1 MTARIRALKD
11 YAIAVGDGDYSQQPM
26 LMTQDLF
33 PDERLI
39 MSQVLRKMTH
49 NIQER
54 EELLQGIFNQV
65 AVGILLQDTQGNIWK
80 VNQTVCDILDYSE
93 AELINQNYFN
103 FICADDI
110 EAIQAH
116 LNTSVA
122 LNHSLP
128 TVEGRC
134 FTKNGETKWLGIT
147 MTLVKDKENNS
158 SYFVSV
164 IQDITARHQAEE
176 KLIKASNY
184 DSLTDLPNRSLF
196 LQSLNDL
203 LTEAQ
208 ENPQQTFA
216 VLLIDI
222 DNFKTLND
230 TLGHL
235 AGDLFLQ
242 EIAQRF
248 KLCLRN
254 GDLVARL
261 GGDEFA
267 ILLPSIESVAEAK
280 NIARRIHQKV
290 KTPFYI
296 NQQEFI
302 TGASIGIVLNKDQST
317 NKTYQSSL
325 DLLRDAD
332 IAMYTIKHN
341 TKSGYQVFDHQM
353 YLDVINKRQ
362 LEKELREAIKQEKL
376 ELYFQPIINLRT
388 KKLASIESLVRWH
401 HTQKGLLTPS
411 QFLPLAESVG
421 LMSAL
426 GCLILKKACQQLKHW
441 QNQGLISSSVT
452 MSVNVAGQQFQ
463 QDMIFTQVKEV
474 LAITELLPQ
483 NLRLEIT
490 ETVINNH
497 ISETTDILQKI
508 RLLGVHISIDD
519 FGTGYSSLARLKN
532 FPIDQ
537 LKIDKSF
544 MDDLQHN
551 RNAQFVQAVLNL
563 CHDLELDAVCEGV
576 ENEIQKNFLV
586 KMNCHSG
593 QGYYWAK
600 PMDYQAFTKWLI
612 DNERESGFA
621 QKRAE

>member
-1 MTARIRALKD
+1 
-11 YAIAVGDGDYSQQPM
+11 
-26 LMTQDLF
+26 
-33 PDERLI
+33 
-39 MSQVLRKMTH
+39 MTH
-49 NIQER
+49 GIEER
-54 EELLQGIFNQV
+54 EKLLQSIFNQV
-65 AVGILLQDTQGNIWK
+65 AVGILLQDTQGNICK
-80 VNQTVCDILDYSE
+80 VNKTLCDILGYSE

-103 FICADDI
+103 FICSEDI

-116 LNTSVA
+116 LKTSVA

-147 MTLVKDKENNS
+147 MTLVKEKENNS
-158 SYFVSV
+158 NYFVSV

-184 DSLTDLPNRSLF
+184 DSLTDLPNRSLY

-208 ENPQQTFA
+208 DNSQQTFA

-235 AGDLFLQ
+235 AGDFFLQ

-267 ILLPSIESVAEAK
+267 ILLPAIESVAEAK
-280 NIARRIHQKV
+280 NIAHRIHQKV

-296 NQQEFI
+296 NGQEFI
-302 TGASIGIVLNKDQST
+302 TSASIGIVLNKDQST
-317 NKTYQSSL
+317 KQSYQSSS

-332 IAMYTIKHN
+332 IAMYAVKHD

-353 YLDVINKRQ
+353 YLDVINKLK
-362 LEKELREAIKQEKL
+362 LEKELKEAIKQEKL
-376 ELYFQPIINLRT
+376 ELYYQPIINLQT
-388 KKLASIESLVRWH
+388 KKLASIESLIRWQH
-401 HTQKGLLTPS
+401 PQKGLLAPS
-411 QFLPLAESVG
+411 EFLPLAESVG
-421 LMSAL
+421 LMRAL
-426 GCLILKKACQQLKHW
+426 GYVTLKKACQQMKSW
-441 QNQGLISSSVT
+441 QNQGLVSSSVT
-452 MSVNVAGQQFQ
+452 ISVNVAGQQFQ
-463 QDMIFTQVKEV
+463 QDVIFTQVKEV
-474 LAITELLPQ
+474 LEKTNLLAQ

-497 ISETTDILQKI
+497 ISEATDILQKI

-544 MDDLQHN
+544 IDDLQHN
-551 RNAQFVQAVLNL
+551 RNAQFVQGVLNL
-563 CHDLELDAVCEGV
+563 CHYLELDAVCEGV

-600 PMDYQAFTKWLI
+600 PMDYQAFTQWLI
-612 DNERESGFA
+612 YNERESGFA
-621 QKRAE
+621 LKRAD

>member
-1 MTARIRALKD
+1 
-11 YAIAVGDGDYSQQPM
+11 
-26 LMTQDLF
+26 
-33 PDERLI
+33 
-39 MSQVLRKMTH
+39 MTH
-49 NIQER
+49 GIEER
-54 EELLQGIFNQV
+54 EKLLQSIFNQV
-65 AVGILLQDTQGNIWK
+65 AVGILLQDTQGNICK
-80 VNQTVCDILDYSE
+80 VNKTLCDILGYSE

-103 FICADDI
+103 FICSEDI

-116 LNTSVA
+116 LKTSVA

-147 MTLVKDKENNS
+147 MTLVKEKENNS
-158 SYFVSV
+158 NYFVSV

-184 DSLTDLPNRSLF
+184 DSLTDLPNRSLY

-208 ENPQQTFA
+208 DNSQQTFA

-235 AGDLFLQ
+235 AGDFFLQ

-267 ILLPSIESVAEAK
+267 ILLPAIESVAEAK
-280 NIARRIHQKV
+280 NIAHRIHQKV

-296 NQQEFI
+296 NGQEFI
-302 TGASIGIVLNKDQST
+302 TSASIGIVLNKDQST
-317 NKTYQSSL
+317 KQSYQSSS

-332 IAMYTIKHN
+332 IAMYAVKHD

-353 YLDVINKRQ
+353 YLDVINKLK
-362 LEKELREAIKQEKL
+362 LEKELKEAIKQEKL
-376 ELYFQPIINLRT
+376 ELYYQPIINLQT
-388 KKLASIESLVRWH
+388 KKLASIESLVRWQH
-401 HTQKGLLTPS
+401 PQKGLLAPS
-411 QFLPLAESVG
+411 EFLPLAESVG
-421 LMSAL
+421 LMRAL
-426 GCLILKKACQQLKHW
+426 GYVTLKKACQQMKSW
-441 QNQGLISSSVT
+441 QNQGLVSSSVT
-452 MSVNVAGQQFQ
+452 ISVNVAGQQFQ
-463 QDMIFTQVKEV
+463 QDVIFTQVKEV
-474 LAITELLPQ
+474 LEKTNLLAQ

-497 ISETTDILQKI
+497 ISEATDILQKI

-544 MDDLQHN
+544 IDDLQHN
-551 RNAQFVQAVLNL
+551 RNAQFVQGVLNL
-563 CHDLELDAVCEGV
+563 CHYLELDAVCEGV

-600 PMDYQAFTKWLI
+600 PMDYQAFTQWLI
-612 DNERESGFA
+612 YNERESGFA
-621 QKRAE
+621 LKRAD